1 MVSCPMDRERET
13 DTTRMLAQLG
23 TVSPM
28 PLHGSINPIAED
40 VKGEAGARSVVANGK
55 WVMR

>member
-1 MVSCPMDRERET
+1 MDRERET